1 MRAMVIA
8 LSAGLL
14 LMLPATSRAQPGYAP
29 LPPPMRPALGPLPS
43 PEGGPPARIGAPC
56 PPGAPCAPTATIPST
71 GGPAGEVQINAAEIG
86 EIRNLCSRTGYDWS
100 QYEICRRLR

>member
-8 LSAGLL
+8 LSVGLL

-29 LPPPMRPALGPLPS
+29 LPPPRAPGFPP
-43 PEGGPPARIGAPC
+43 PPADGPTGGGC
-56 PPGAPCAPTATIPST
+56 PPGAPCAPTATIPFS
-71 GGPAGEVQINAAEIG
+71 GGSPGGVQINAAEIG